1 MTLTVLVVDDV
12 ADNIHLLSEVLKPF
26 YRVKAAKSGEKALAI
41 ANKAEKPDLILLD
54 VMMPQMSGF
63 ETIARL
69 KDNPDTKDIPVI
81 FVTAKH
87 EKVDQEQGLQLGAV
101 DYLTKPIDPENALA
115 VIAEHIQ

>member
-26 YRVKAAKSGEKALAI
+26 YRVKAAKSGEKALSI

-54 VMMPQMSGF
+54 VMMPEMSGF
-63 ETIARL
+63 ETISRL
-69 KDNPDTKDIPVI
+69 KSDASTRDIPVI

-87 EKVDQEQGLQLGAV
+87 EKVDQEQGLELGAV
-101 DYLTKPIDPENALA
+101 DYLTKPIDPQNALA
-115 VIAEHIQ
+115 IIASHIE